1 MAITNMKR
9 FRILTLRR
17 EADSLISSL
26 RSLRCADIEKTLPP
40 PDEDVGQAF
49 EEYDVSRDLSAVKAK
64 ISETT
69 AALDFLA
76 LYAKKS
82 RGLFRPLP
90 EASEREAAL
99 PPPDDPRYEAVKHV
113 LAIRDEKSRL
123 SSEKTALENE
133 VESLLP
139 WEEFEGSIPRS
150 KTSATESVVVSM
162 SAKVPVDKTEDL
174 LDGLAAV
181 VETVRTVSA
190 YRFVM
195 LTAYRSDFDEAL
207 ARLSRIGFSPA
218 ACEADEGSGYAAGKI
233 AESKKKIEEIS
244 SRIEEIDK
252 EAERLSEDVSPIE
265 LLHDSLISE
274 EERLGAVSKVAA
286 SDRCAVL
293 CGWIPEPA
301 VGKVTALLESRG
313 DAYEFTEP
321 EEDDDPPILLSNNR
335 FTRSFEPVI
344 ELYSLPKYGSFDP
357 TSIMSIF
364 YIIIFGLMLADVGYG
379 VLISLGC
386 FLGIK
391 LMKPKKSTRNMLMMF
406 GKCGISCIVAGIL
419 FGGYFGDAPAV
430 IADRWFSKP
439 LGELA
444 VWFNPLTNFTT
455 FLAVSL
461 AIGAVHLICG
471 LALKFYVTWKR
482 GHRLDAIFDSGSWII
497 LFLGA
502 GIALFFR
509 TVGLILVGIG
519 LLLLITTQGR
529 HSKNPIMKIFGGFA
543 SLYDIVGY
551 ISDLL
556 SYSRILALGLASM
569 VIASVFN
576 ILGTMPGPSVGG
588 VIFFVVIF
596 LIGHLLNMAINM
608 LGTFVHTSRLQY
620 IEFFGKFY
628 EDGGRPFEPLTSK
641 SKYVTFK

>member
-1 MAITNMKR
+1 MAITKMKR

-17 EADSLISSL
+17 EADGLISSL
-26 RSLRCADIEKTLPP
+26 RSLRCADIEKSLPP
-40 PDEDVGQAF
+40 PDDVGQTF
-49 EEYDVSRDLSAVKAK
+49 EEYDVSENVAAVKAK
-64 ISETT
+64 ISETP

-76 LYAKKS
+76 QYEKKS

-90 EASEREAAL
+90 EADEREASL
-99 PPPDDPRYEAVKHV
+99 PPPDDPRFGTVRHV
-113 LAIRDEKSRL
+113 LEIRDEKTRL

-133 VESLLP
+133 VGALLP
-139 WEEFEGSIPRS
+139 WEDFESPVPRS
-150 KTSATESVVVSM
+150 RTASTESAVGSL
-162 SAKVPVDKTEDL
+162 SAKVPVSKTEDL
-174 LDGLAAV
+174 LEGLAAV
-181 VETVRTVSA
+181 IETVRTTSS

-207 ARLSRIGFSPA
+207 ARLTRIGFSQA
-218 ACEADEGSGYAAGKI
+218 VCEADEGSGFAAGKI
-233 AESKKKIEEIS
+233 AQAKKKIEEIS
-244 SRIEEIDK
+244 ERIEEIDK
-252 EAERLSEDVSPIE
+252 EAEQISEDVSPIE

-274 EERLGAVSKVAA
+274 EERLGAASKIAA

-293 CGWIPEPA
+293 DGWIPEPA

-313 DAYEFTEP
+313 DAYEFTDP
-321 EEDDDPPILLSNNR
+321 DEDDDPPILLSNNK
-335 FTRSFEPVI
+335 FTESFEPVI

-379 VLISLGC
+379 ILISLGC
-386 FLGIK
+386 FLGVK

-406 GKCGISCIVAGIL
+406 GKCGISCIVAGVL
-419 FGGYFGDAPAV
+419 FGGYFGDAPSV

-482 GHRLDAIFDSGSWII
+482 GHKLDAIFDSGSWII

-509 TVGLILVGIG
+509 TVGLVLVGIG

-529 HSKNPIMKIFGGFA
+529 HNKNPIMKVFGGFA
-543 SLYDIVGY
+543 ALYDIVGY

-588 VIFFVVIF
+588 VIFFIVIF

>member
-1 MAITNMKR
+1 MKR
-9 FRILTLRR
+9 FRILTLRS

-40 PDEDVGQAF
+40 PDDVGQAL
-49 EEYDVSRDLSAVKAK
+49 EEYDVSEDLSAVKAK

-69 AALDFLA
+69 AALDFLT

-90 EASEREAAL
+90 EADERQAAL
-99 PPPDDPRYEAVKHV
+99 PPPDDPRYGTVKHV
-113 LAIRDEKSRL
+113 LGIRDEKTRL

-133 VESLLP
+133 VESLMP
-139 WEEFEGSIPRS
+139 WEEFKSPIPRS
-150 KTSATESVVVSM
+150 KTTATESVVGSV
-162 SAKVPVDKTEDL
+162 SAKVPVGKIEDSL
-174 LDGLAAV
+174 EGLAAV
-181 VETVRTVSA
+181 VETVRTVA
-190 YRFVM
+190 AFRFVM

-207 ARLSRIGFSPA
+207 ARLTRLGFSPA
-218 ACEADEGSGYAAGKI
+218 VCEADDGSGFAAGKI
-233 AESKKKIEEIS
+233 EESKKKIEEITA
-244 SRIEEIDK
+244 RIEEIDK
-252 EAERLSEDVSPIE
+252 ESEELSEDVSQIE

-274 EERLGAVSKVAA
+274 EERLGAASKIAA
-286 SDRCAVL
+286 SERCAVL

-313 DAYEFTEP
+313 DAYEFTDP
-321 EEDDDPPILLSNNR
+321 EEEDDPPILLSNNK
-335 FTRSFEPVI
+335 FTESFEPVI

-357 TSIMSIF
+357 TSIMSFF

-386 FLGIK
+386 FLGVK

-419 FGGYFGDAPAV
+419 FGGYFGDAPSV

-482 GHRLDAIFDSGSWII
+482 GHKLDAIFDSGSWII

-509 TVGLILVGIG
+509 TVGLVLVGIG

-529 HSKNPIMKIFGGFA
+529 HNKNPIMKIFGGFA

-588 VIFFVVIF
+588 VIFFIVIF

>member
-1 MAITNMKR
+1 MKR

-17 EADSLISSL
+17 ETDSLVSSL
-26 RSLRCADIEKTLPP
+26 RSLRCADIEKTLSPP
-40 PDEDVGQAF
+40 VPEGEGPEL
-49 EEYDVSRDLSAVKAK
+49 EEYDVSGDIAAVRSK
-64 ISETT
+64 ISETI

-76 LYAKKS
+76 LYEKKS

-90 EASEREAAL
+90 EADEREAAL
-99 PPPDDPRYEAVKHV
+99 PPPDDPRFETVKHV
-113 LAIRDEKSRL
+113 LGIRDEKTRL
-123 SSEKTALENE
+123 SAEKTSLENE
-133 VESLLP
+133 IESLLP
-139 WEEFEGSIPRS
+139 WEGFESSVPRS
-150 KTSATESVVVSM
+150 GTASTESIVGSL
-162 SAKVPVDKTEDL
+162 SSKIPIGKTEAL
-174 LDGLAAV
+174 LEGLAAV
-181 VETVRTVSA
+181 VETVRTTSA

-207 ARLSRIGFSPA
+207 ARLVRSGFSPA
-218 ACEADEGSGYAAGKI
+218 VCEADESSGFAAGTI
-233 AESKKKIEEIS
+233 ARSKARIGDIET
-244 SRIEEIDK
+244 RIGEIDR
-252 EAERLSEDVSPIE
+252 EAEKLGEDVSQLE

-274 EERLGAVSKVAA
+274 EERLGAVSKAAA

-293 CGWIPEPA
+293 CGWIPEPSI
-301 VGKVTALLESRG
+301 GKVTALLESRG
-313 DAYEFTEP
+313 DAYEFTDP
-321 EEDDDPPILLSNNR
+321 GEDDDPPILLKNNR
-335 FTRSFEPVI
+335 FTESFEPVI

-379 VLISLGC
+379 VLITLACILGV
-386 FLGIK
+386 K
-391 LMKPKKSTRNMLMMF
+391 LMKPKKSTRNMLTMF
-406 GKCGISCIVAGIL
+406 GKCGIACIVAGIL

-461 AIGAVHLICG
+461 AVGAVHLICG
-471 LALKFYVTWKR
+471 LAIKFYVTWKR
-482 GHRLDAIFDSGSWII
+482 GHKLDAVFDSGSWII

-502 GIALFFR
+502 GIFLFYR
-509 TVGLILVGIG
+509 PVGIALVALG

-529 HSKNPIMKIFGGFA
+529 HNKNPIMKVFGGFA